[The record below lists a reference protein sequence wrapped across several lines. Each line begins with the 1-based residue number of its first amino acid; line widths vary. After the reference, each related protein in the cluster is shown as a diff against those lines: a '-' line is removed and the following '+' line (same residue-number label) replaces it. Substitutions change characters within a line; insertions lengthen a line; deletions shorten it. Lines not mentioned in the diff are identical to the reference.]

1 MKAFILNGLTEGD
14 DTPYKIIHDELENI
28 GWDVNNFYLQDKKI
42 APCQG
47 CFGCWIKTPG
57 ICLTD
62 DDGREVVKQAVQSD
76 LMVFLSSISFGGY
89 SSDLK
94 KALDRIIPILYPFFM
109 KINGEIHHK
118 PRYKRY
124 PSLMGVGVLSKSDEE
139 GERIF
144 KTLVARNA
152 INFHSPSHAAGV
164 VVRGCSPEK
173 IKTEVKT
180 LFEKIGENK

>member
-1 MKAFILNGLTEGD
+1 VKAFILNGLTEGD
-14 DTPYKIIHDELENI
+14 DTLYKIIHDELENI

-47 CFGCWIKTPG
+47 CFGFWVKTPG

-62 DDGREVVKQAVQSD
+62 DDGRAVVKQAVQSD

-124 PSLMGVGVLSKSDEE
+124 PSLMGVGVLSKSDEK

-152 INFHSPSHAAGV
+152 INFHSPSNAAGV